1 MLGFQATGGVMSA
14 RDYDWRRIGTATNWH
29 KGGVIKHEKQPYMM
43 GEGVGNSLGL
53 EGSRYTLDA
62 KALEKI
68 EESNREYFA
77 ELAVKRREK
86 KVREADQLESFQKI
100 LASKEASG
108 DILVDQR
115 IFYTEW
121 VRKDWEQRSKQ
132 YGGLPK
138 EVDIAWSN
146 FGILLMVPVI
156 EEDTAAELG
165 IDKKVPGVK
174 QRTDAFGRKFW
185 IRAELKDLL
194 GKVFGVIRWERPLS
208 IQEAKQFGV
217 KVL

>member
-1 MLGFQATGGVMSA
+1 MSA
-14 RDYDWRRIGTATNWH
+14 RDYDWKRVGTATNWH
-29 KGGVIKHEKQPYMM
+29 KGGVIKHEKQPFMM
-43 GEGVGNSLGL
+43 GEGVGNCLGL
-53 EGSRYTLDA
+53 EGPRYTLDA
-62 KALEKI
+62 KTI
-68 EESNREYFA
+68 EGIEASNREYFS
-77 ELAVKRREK
+77 ELALKRRYK
-86 KVREADQLESFQKI
+86 KNRERDQRDSFQKI

-121 VRKDWEQRSKQ
+121 ARKDWEHRANQ

-138 EVDIAWSN
+138 EIDIAWTD

-156 EEDTAAELG
+156 EEDTAAEMG

-174 QRTDAFGRKFW
+174 QRTDSFGRQFW

-194 GKVFGVIRWERPLS
+194 SKVFGVIRWERPLS
-208 IQEAKQFGV
+208 IPEAKQFGV
-217 KVL
+217 KVQ

>member
-1 MLGFQATGGVMSA
+1 MSA
-14 RDYDWRRIGTATNWH
+14 RDYEWKRVGRATNWH
-29 KGGVIKHEKQPYMM
+29 KGGVIKTEKQPFMM
-43 GEGVGNSLGL
+43 GEGVGNCLGL
-53 EGSRYTLDA
+53 EGPKYTRDA
-62 KALEKI
+62 GTLEEI
-68 EESNREYFA
+68 EEANREYFS
-77 ELAVKRREK
+77 ELASKRREK
-86 KVREADQLESFQKI
+86 KNREMSQRDSFQKI

-121 VRKDWEQRSKQ
+121 ARKDWEHRANQ

-138 EVDIAWSN
+138 EVDIAWTN

-156 EEDTAAELG
+156 EEDTAAEMG
-165 IDKKVPGVK
+165 IDKKIPGVK
-174 QRTDAFGRKFW
+174 PRTDSFGRQFW

-194 GKVFGVIRWERPLS
+194 SKVFGVIRWERPLS

-217 KVL
+217 KVQ

>member
-1 MLGFQATGGVMSA
+1 MSA
-14 RDYDWRRIGTATNWH
+14 RDYGWKRVGKATNWH
-29 KGGVIKHEKQPYMM
+29 KGGVIKHEKQPFMM
-43 GEGVGNSLGL
+43 GEGVGNCLGL
-53 EGSRYTLDA
+53 EGPRYTLDA
-62 KALEKI
+62 KTIEGI
-68 EESNREYFA
+68 EESNREYFS
-77 ELAVKRREK
+77 ELAQARRK
-86 KVREADQLESFQKI
+86 KKSRERDQRDSFQKV

-121 VRKDWEQRSKQ
+121 VRKGWEHRADQ

-138 EVDIAWSN
+138 EIDIAWTE
-146 FGILLMVPVI
+146 FGMLLMVPVI
-156 EEDTAAELG
+156 EEDTAAEMG

-174 QRTDAFGRKFW
+174 QRTDSFGRQFW

-194 GKVFGVIRWERPLS
+194 SKVFGVIRWERPLG

-217 KVL
+217 RVQ